1 MAHVPVCHFPSH
13 FSLKSTAS
21 PGPDSSIRIGNDG
34 ASPVFCKTQIFL
46 SAMLMQIFFSG
57 RQAAPDM
64 SFGFVHIKHLPG
76 LSCKAR
82 IDMQKAVCYILMYR
96 TLTDSKFL
104 RCLPHCRIV
113 FNDII
118 RYIYR
123 SFFDIIL
130 QGFPP

>member
-13 FSLKSTAS
+13 FSLKSIAS

-34 ASPVFCKTQIFL
+34 AFPVFCKTQIFL

-82 IDMQKAVCYILMYR
+82 IDMQKAVCYILMY
-96 TLTDSKFL
+96 S
-104 RCLPHCRIV
+104 CR
-113 FNDII
+113 
-118 RYIYR
+118 
-123 SFFDIIL
+123 
-130 QGFPP
+130 

>member
-1 MAHVPVCHFPSH
+1 MAHGPVCHFPSH

-21 PGPDSSIRIGNDG
+21 SGPDSSIRIGNDR
-34 ASPVFCKTQIFL
+34 ASPVFCETQIFL
-46 SAMLMQIFFSG
+46 SPMLMQILFSR

-82 IDMQKAVCYILMYR
+82 IDMQKAVCHILMYR

-104 RCLPHCRIV
+104 RCLSHCRIV